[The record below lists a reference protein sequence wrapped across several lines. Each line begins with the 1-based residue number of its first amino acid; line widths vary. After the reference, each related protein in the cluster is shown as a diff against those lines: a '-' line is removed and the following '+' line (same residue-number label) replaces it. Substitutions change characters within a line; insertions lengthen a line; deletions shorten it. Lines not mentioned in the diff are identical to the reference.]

1 MRKAFLLIIS
11 LSLFF
16 CYSCKT
22 DFDINAEP
30 KEITIVYGLLNQAD
44 TAQYIKITKAFL
56 GEESAILMAQDPTL
70 SSYGDDLTVKVEQVS
85 NGNVIRAYF
94 LERTW
99 IQNKDTGIFYYPTQE
114 VYKFVPNPAMNSQD
128 SFRLHIQNN
137 ISGNVVTSA
146 TNLISDF
153 SVSQPAYNPVN
164 PLIGIVTT
172 DGSYGEYEAKWKSAK
187 NGRIFEPLIRFH
199 FKEVNNN
206 TPTDTVY
213 KYIDLRLSSVKSE
226 KLTGGEDLSTTYRG
240 VEFFSKL
247 QSVISVDNDI
257 TRFIGKMDFIISVG
271 GDDLSIYMDLNKPST
286 SIIQERPVYT
296 NISNGLGIF
305 SCRYIKTI
313 SYNLHH
319 LTRYELINGPYTSQ
333 LNFQ

>member
-1 MRKAFLLIIS
+1 M
-11 LSLFF
+11 
-16 CYSCKT
+16 
-22 DFDINAEP
+22 
-30 KEITIVYGLLNQAD
+30 
-44 TAQYIKITKAFL
+44 
-56 GEESAILMAQDPTL
+56 
-70 SSYGDDLTVKVEQVS
+70 
-85 NGNVIRAYF
+85 
-94 LERTW
+94 
-99 IQNKDTGIFYYPTQE
+99 
-114 VYKFVPNPAMNSQD
+114 
-128 SFRLHIQNN
+128 
-137 ISGNVVTSA
+137 
-146 TNLISDF
+146 
-153 SVSQPAYNPVN
+153 
-164 PLIGIVTT
+164 
-172 DGSYGEYEAKWKSAK
+172 
-187 NGRIFEPLIRFH
+187 
-199 FKEVNNN
+199 NNN

-240 VEFFSKL
+240 VDFFSKL
-247 QSVISVDNDI
+247 QSVIPVDNDI